1 MIEDIN
7 GYNGYISSC
16 NIVCARERGSLV
28 TGGMSNLYDGFQ
40 HKSLSFLIQSRNGDF
55 TQCVDN
61 TFLSSSKLIVW
72 GTKLRKDFLHMSPYD
87 SGTCPCICYRNMC
100 LVK

>member
-7 GYNGYISSC
+7 GYNGYILSC

-40 HKSLSFLIQSRNGDF
+40 HKS
-55 TQCVDN
+55 
-61 TFLSSSKLIVW
+61 
-72 GTKLRKDFLHMSPYD
+72 
-87 SGTCPCICYRNMC
+87 
-100 LVK
+100 